1 MMRKILLESREICYE
16 LQRKNV
22 KNINIRIKP
31 GGAVCVSAGP
41 HVPVSAVEEL
51 FITKSAEILKAVKK
65 FERIKPEAVQKL
77 TDGSTVYL
85 LGTPLTLKVAE
96 AKSNMVT
103 REGDTLI
110 VYSAGS
116 STDAIISAWYDVQC
130 RRILAEAGHRMYERF
145 REYVPREP
153 EYSYRTM
160 TSRWGS
166 CNPVKCR
173 MSISRELVMY
183 DISLIEF
190 VFCHEYSHFIHPN
203 HSKAF
208 YDFMSTVMPDH
219 RDRKKKL
226 EEQARIIRNSR

>member
-1 MMRKILLESREICYE
+1 MMRKIVREGREIAYE

-31 GGAVCVSAGP
+31 GGAVCVSASP
-41 HVPVSAVEEL
+41 RVPVSAVEEL
-51 FITKSAEILKAVKK
+51 FVTKSAEILKAVKK
-65 FERIKPEAVQKL
+65 FEGIKPVAAERLAE
-77 TDGSTVYL
+77 GSTVYL
-85 LGTPLTLKVAE
+85 LGTPLTIKVME
-96 AKSNMVT
+96 ARSNMVT

-130 RRILAEAGHRMYERF
+130 RRLLTEAGHRMYERF

-153 EYSYRTM
+153 EYSYKTM
-160 TSRWGS
+160 KSRWGS

-183 DISLIEF
+183 DISLVDF

-208 YDFMSTVMPDH
+208 YDFMSTIMPDH
-219 RDRKKKL
+219 RERKRKL